1 MKVTLDVYHDVRQG
15 GRQYMED
22 IISIV
27 TNCDH
32 SKNPSNRKEKPFA
45 CFYVFDGHG
54 GVDAAKFAEK
64 HLHHIITS
72 QEGFH
77 SLDDNTVLKA
87 IRKGFLATHKLMWN
101 VLGKTLVKSFSK
113 N

>member
-1 MKVTLDVYHDVRQG
+1 MKLTLDVYHDVRQG

-27 TNCDH
+27 TNCDS
-32 SKNPSNRKEKPFA
+32 SKNSSDENEEPFV

-64 HLHHIITS
+64 HLHQIITC
-72 QEGFH
+72 QEGFY
-77 SLDDNTVLKA
+77 SQDDDVVLKA
-87 IRKGFLATHKLMWN
+87 IRTGFIATHKLMWN
-101 VLGKTLVKSFSK
+101 VLGALLNIHFDL
-113 N
+113 